1 MDLSSEQKFTEDLNE
16 FSSQKTII
24 IVAHRLS
31 ALKHCEKIYR
41 IKNKKIYLEK
51 GLNNI

>member
-1 MDLSSEQKFTEDLNE
+1 MEQKFTEDLNK
-16 FSSQKTII
+16 FYSQKTII

-31 ALKHCEKIYR
+31 ALKYCEKIYN
-41 IKNKKIYLEK
+41 IKSNKIYLEK